1 MNPHPEE
8 GGVGVEVEEVGVT
21 VGGQLPLLNHQGV
34 AGGDVVGG
42 EGLPGSKL
50 HQLKEL
56 IIR

>member
-8 GGVGVEVEEVGVT
+8 GGVGVEVEGVGVT
-21 VGGQLPLLNHQGV
+21 VGGQLPLLNLPGV
-34 AGGDVVGG
+34 AGGDGVGG
-42 EGLPGSKL
+42 EGQPGSIL